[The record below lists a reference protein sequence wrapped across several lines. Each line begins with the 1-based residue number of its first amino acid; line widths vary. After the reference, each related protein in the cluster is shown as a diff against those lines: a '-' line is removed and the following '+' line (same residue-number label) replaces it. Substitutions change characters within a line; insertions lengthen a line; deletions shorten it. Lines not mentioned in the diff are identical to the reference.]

1 VEVDKLAA
9 RVRRDPKA
17 RNAVEDFSRLEPNTA
32 YPVAG
37 SFVGFLIRTYGTRRV
52 ADFFRGCRPVTPERD
67 RRFRDVFG
75 LTVDQAWATWSETL
89 PG

>member
-1 VEVDKLAA
+1 M
-9 RVRRDPKA
+9 
-17 RNAVEDFSRLEPNTA
+17 VEDFSRLEPNTA

-37 SFVGFLIRTYGTRRV
+37 SFVGFLLRTYGARRV
-52 ADFFRGCRPVTPERD
+52 SDFFRDCRPATQERD

-75 LTVDQAWATWSETL
+75 LTVDQAWATWSDTL